1 MRSEGSLGIEALNSF
16 NIIISYGPV
25 TWSDQMNHKIL
36 INDDNFGGGAGY
48 TIDLCGEPASIAT
61 PEFPSAVLPALFIIG
76 ILGAVFLIQRTKEQ

>member
-36 INDDNFGGGAGY
+36 INDDNFGSGGCIY
-48 TIDLCGEPASIAT
+48 H
-61 PEFPSAVLPALFIIG
+61 
-76 ILGAVFLIQRTKEQ
+76 